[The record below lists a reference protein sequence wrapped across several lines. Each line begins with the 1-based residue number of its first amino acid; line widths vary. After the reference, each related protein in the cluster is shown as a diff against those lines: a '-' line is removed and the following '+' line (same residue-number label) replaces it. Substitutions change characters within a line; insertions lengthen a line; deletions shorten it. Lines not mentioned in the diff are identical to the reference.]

1 MPRLGGKNHYW
12 LNGLYEALCVIVVF
26 PLIVALGAGGKLSGN
41 LFSKGCD
48 FMGKISYPLYIVHYP
63 VIYLYWNWV
72 TPRHLPWTSVWPSTI
87 LIAAFCVMMA
97 YACLKLASFAYGLM

>member
-72 TPRHLPWTSVWPSTI
+72 TPRHLPWTSVM
-87 LIAAFCVMMA
+87 AFYYFDCSVLCDDGL
-97 YACLKLASFAYGLM
+97 CLSEIV

>member
-1 MPRLGGKNHYW
+1 MLFIVLAMPRLGGKNHYW

-26 PLIVALGAGGKLSGN
+26 PWIVALGAGGKLSGS

-63 VIYLYWNWV
+63 VIYLYWSWV
-72 TPRHLPWTSVWPSTI
+72 TPRHLP
-87 LIAAFCVMMA
+87 
-97 YACLKLASFAYGLM
+97 